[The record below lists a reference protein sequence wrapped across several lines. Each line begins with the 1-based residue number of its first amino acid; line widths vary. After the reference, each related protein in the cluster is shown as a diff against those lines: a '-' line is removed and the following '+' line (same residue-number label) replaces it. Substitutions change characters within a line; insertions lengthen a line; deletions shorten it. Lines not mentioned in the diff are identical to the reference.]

1 MLDKLQAKTQ
11 GKGIIIINLDRCKD
25 CPSKVCVRS
34 CPVNLI
40 KIEEGIPAFSKPL
53 DEVKRL
59 CMDCLACE
67 LECGFQGAGAL
78 KIVYEMPQ
86 LEKYLREL
94 EEGGIKVAWRRG

>member
-1 MLDKLQAKTQ
+1 MPDKLQAETQ
-11 GKGIIIINLDRCKD
+11 GKGIIIIDLDRCKG
-25 CPSKVCVRS
+25 CSSKVCVGS

-40 KIEEGIPAFSKPL
+40 KIEEGIPAFSKPI
-53 DEVKRL
+53 DEVKHL

-67 LECGFQGAGAL
+67 LECSFQGAGAL

-86 LEKYLREL
+86 LRKYLREL